1 MGYRDSIY
9 DIFYCT
15 NIDEDVK
22 KTIEE
27 KQNLSGQLKG
37 NPLDTIT
44 AKSVMQQ
51 ITSTKNASYLSSL
64 KPWARM
70 WLSIQPYKI
79 NTNGKAIPTDTRRV
93 YVMGNN
99 IYNDY
104 RNNKGGQTIEGTT
117 SKIGEMTSKNKFM
130 RPAAGITSINSSTS
144 GNAGAVRET
153 TVNFI
158 VYNLGCINK

>member
-9 DIFYCT
+9 DIFYCS
-15 NIDEDVK
+15 NVDEDVK

-27 KQNLSGQLKG
+27 KQNLSGQLQG
-37 NPLDTIT
+37 NPLDTVT
-44 AKSVMQQ
+44 TKSVMQQ
-51 ITSTKNASYLSSL
+51 ITGTKNASYLSSL

-70 WLSIQPYKI
+70 WLSVQPYHI
-79 NTNGKAIPTDTRRV
+79 EGKTVIKKDTRRV

-117 SKIGEMTSKNKFM
+117 SKIGEMPSKNKFM
-130 RPAAGITSINSSTS
+130 RHSAGITSINSSTS